1 MANPFPR
8 GSKEPTQSPSEVS
21 ARDASGWKKAAGN
34 LDKIAGESTND
45 KPQLRGVEANTADG
59 RASRTPTFQHEAQ
72 GTAEGDF
79 DPAAPSDFDGYG
91 GQGDSYSHAQGG
103 VGGVR

>member
-8 GSKEPTQSPSEVS
+8 GSKEPTQSPETVN
-21 ARDASGWKKAAGN
+21 ARDASGWKRAAPN
-34 LDKIAGESTND
+34 IDKIAGENSND
-45 KPQLRGVEANTADG
+45 KPKLRGVDANTADG

-72 GTAEGDF
+72 GGPEGDF
-79 DPAAPSDFDGYG
+79 DPAAPVDMDGYA
-91 GQGDSYSHAQGG
+91 GQGDGYSHSQGG